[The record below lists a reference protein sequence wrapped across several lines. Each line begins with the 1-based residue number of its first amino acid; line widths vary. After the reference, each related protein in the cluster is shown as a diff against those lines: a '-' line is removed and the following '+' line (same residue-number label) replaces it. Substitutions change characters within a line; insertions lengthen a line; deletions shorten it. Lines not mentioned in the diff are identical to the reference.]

1 MWYTV
6 KEDASYGFDLQRG
19 FLADSPI
26 IEETAGKFLLSG
38 LADVGVLQKTLERL
52 GLNAAATYFAAH
64 VARRE
69 NVRIGDFGEVI
80 TGHLLEEE
88 EKVTRPIEKLRYR
101 ESPVWPMKLT
111 DVFCVQE
118 ENDRIIR
125 FVFGEAKAGT
135 TSPST
140 ALGRDA
146 YQQLSRDI
154 QDEEPPILF
163 FTLDRLHNSNNLLAY
178 LRLQDAMHMTPPVPR
193 ALRLVFVFDKDCW
206 RESVLSS
213 LDENL
218 NSGELTL
225 ADDFRCYVLMRDR
238 LKEVILGAYANA
250 SRIVADG

>member
-6 KEDASYGFDLQRG
+6 EEDASYGFDLQRG
-19 FLADSPI
+19 FLADSPM
-26 IEETAGKFLLSG
+26 IEEICRRIPAKWPCGRRLSFTIHW
-38 LADVGVLQKTLERL
+38 KRL

-80 TGHLLEEE
+80 TGHLLEEEE

-154 QDEEPPILF
+154 QDAEPPILF

-206 RESVLSS
+206 RESVS
-213 LDENL
+213 EF
-218 NSGELTL
+218 
-225 ADDFRCYVLMRDR
+225 A
-238 LKEVILGAYANA
+238 
-250 SRIVADG
+250 